1 MHEIPEWK
9 PLQNTDAPVVVLTS
23 RVTSSTSEA
32 VTISYRGRTNTRLIG
47 ETTGGL
53 TSANNLHTLSDGA
66 CLLLA
71 EAYEADRL
79 DRIYEAGIEPDDEIS
94 VNWHLISQDS
104 DPVILAAEEWLNT
117 QIKVKS

>member
-94 VNWHLISQDS
+94 VNWHLDRKSTRLNSSHVAISYA
-104 DPVILAAEEWLNT
+104 VFCM
-117 QIKVKS
+117 K